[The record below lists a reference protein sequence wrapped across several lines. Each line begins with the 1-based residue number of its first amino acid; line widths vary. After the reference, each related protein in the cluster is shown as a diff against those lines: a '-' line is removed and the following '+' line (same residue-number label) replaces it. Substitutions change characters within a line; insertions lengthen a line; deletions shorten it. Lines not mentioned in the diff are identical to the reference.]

1 MSGSS
6 NLIAGQGIKVPQA
19 AERGQK
25 TKRKSTKVLQ
35 MLQCYFKVCCML
47 FVHGKIK
54 SAKSMNVC

>member
-1 MSGSS
+1 M
-6 NLIAGQGIKVPQA
+6 IAGQGIKVPQA

-35 MLQCYFKVCCML
+35 MLQCYFKVCRML
-47 FVHGKIK
+47 FVYGKIK